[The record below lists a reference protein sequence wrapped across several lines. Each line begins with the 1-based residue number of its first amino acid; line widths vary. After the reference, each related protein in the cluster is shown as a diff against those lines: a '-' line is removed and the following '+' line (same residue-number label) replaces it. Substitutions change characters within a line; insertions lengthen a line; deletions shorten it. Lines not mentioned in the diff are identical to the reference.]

1 MFHFIRNNVLYYI
14 YSKLFIQRLLN
25 NIKKTY
31 FFSMSVS
38 EYDQTSLG
46 YRDFK
51 NLYQSN
57 GAKKKK
63 VEWVH
68 TSKDNLGQN
77 YPVRTSRIE
86 IILKPQ
92 IF

>member
-1 MFHFIRNNVLYYI
+1 MFHFIRNNVSYYI

-38 EYDQTSLG
+38 EYDQASLG

-63 VEWVH
+63 KLNGYTRRRT
-68 TSKDNLGQN
+68 TSAKIT
-77 YPVRTSRIE
+77 R
-86 IILKPQ
+86 
-92 IF
+92 